1 MGKHANLLNRNFGA
15 DRFNQKWVTDIS
27 YIPTKQEFLY
37 LSVIRD
43 LYYDSIIT
51 YQISRQQTV
60 KLMLDTI
67 NDAMAKKGSW
77 WTCSP

>member
-1 MGKHANLLNRNFGA
+1 MGKQVHWYANLLNRNFGA

-51 YQISRQQTV
+51 RQQTV

-77 WTCSP
+77 WTCPP